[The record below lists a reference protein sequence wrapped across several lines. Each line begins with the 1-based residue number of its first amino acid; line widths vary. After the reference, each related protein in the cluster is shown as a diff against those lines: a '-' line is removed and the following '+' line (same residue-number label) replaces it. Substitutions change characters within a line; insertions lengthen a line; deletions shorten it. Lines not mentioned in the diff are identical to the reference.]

1 VAESSP
7 GNKLLKISEQLEA
20 APEVERE
27 AAEVELSPLQT
38 ATEAEEVL
46 KQLGAAPK
54 VEAEERLFDS
64 DEEAEISDRG
74 CYRIMIIINIIAV
87 SPIRHIDF
95 WSFHHNSRSCESG
108 REALGAAGGSSR
120 GGGSRRG

>member
-27 AAEVELSPLQT
+27 ASEVELSPLQT

-74 CYRIMIIINIIAV
+74 CYRIMIIIKIIAI
-87 SPIRHIDF
+87 SPVRQKSQYAF
-95 WSFHHNSRSCESG
+95 CSKHNICRSCGSYGPRG
-108 REALGAAGGSSR
+108 RR
-120 GGGSRRG
+120 